1 MHMDHGKK
9 KWRKDVDKKR
19 LQLPENMNKQ
29 KVYCWAVVVELR
41 LPKGPAKPTVAE
53 GVHIP

>member
-1 MHMDHGKK
+1 MDHGKK

-41 LPKGPAKPTVAE
+41 LSKGPAKPTVAE